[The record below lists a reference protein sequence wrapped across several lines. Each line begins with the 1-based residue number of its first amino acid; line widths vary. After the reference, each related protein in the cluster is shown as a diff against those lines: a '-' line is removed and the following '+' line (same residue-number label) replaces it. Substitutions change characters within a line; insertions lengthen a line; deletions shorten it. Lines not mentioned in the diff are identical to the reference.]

1 MSEEYS
7 VLSPEQRLKGFGDIL
22 LSSSLGKSEVA
33 LKNRQFLFGNAR
45 TELFRDE
52 CFIIYSLLYKFKER
66 NIVIDE
72 EFVKLS
78 LMHDQNI
85 IEQASDMRKIDINS
99 YGEVDD
105 SPTLGYIGGVMKYFK
120 TLSSMDIVPPDEF
133 QLVFEKYLIEYK
145 DIETSKVYANS
156 LQILGDGLKV
166 GRKTLQ
172 GFEASRDYVKNNLAR
187 IEGVV
192 DHNKGVGFINMSEV
206 ILSPKTENKSYKI
219 SDFGA
224 ITELNKHY
232 GGIYTGNL
240 YTVMAPSKSG
250 KSKFCARLA
259 HTAMVTYGVNVSVW
273 AFEGG
278 FEAWTAQMRSIHFDF
293 TYNTGVSATDVKIG
307 VDQGAILQDRFPQGS
322 PYRELERT
330 SALDLATNTNYGSTH
345 FIDRPFKV
353 ETFLDEIDASIK
365 ENNSKMLVI
374 DYLQLID
381 SEKSMSER
389 ERIAMAYPRL
399 LEYCKKNNIA
409 VVSPAQYKQDVVDE
423 LQRKKD
429 GEARDM
435 RTAGGGSYEIVK
447 TSDVIFAL
455 WATTED
461 LNNNKMT
468 IMPMPTR
475 FYDSIPEFSIYVDLG
490 YCQFMS
496 IND

>member
-1 MSEEYS
+1 MSEDYE
-7 VLSPEQRLKGFGDIL
+7 VLSPEQRMKGFGDIL
-22 LSSSLGKSEVA
+22 LASALGSSEVA
-33 LKNRQFLFGNAR
+33 IKNRHFLFGNAR
-45 TELFRDE
+45 IELFRDE
-52 CFIIYSLLYKFKER
+52 NYIIYSLLYNFKDR
-66 NIVIDE
+66 NITIDE

-78 LMHDQNI
+78 LMRQQSL
-85 IEQASDMRKIDINS
+85 IEDASNARKIDINA

-105 SPTLGYIGGVMKYFK
+105 SVTLGYIGGVMKYFSNLMK
-120 TLSSMDIVPPDEF
+120 DKKVAPDEF

-145 DIETSKVYANS
+145 AIETAKIYSDS
-156 LQILGDGLKV
+156 LQIIGDGLKI
-166 GRKTLQ
+166 GRKVLQ

-192 DHNKGVGFINMSEV
+192 DQNKGIGFINMAEV
-206 ILSPKTENKSYKI
+206 ILNPKQEAKSVKI

-224 ITELNKHY
+224 LEELNNHY

-259 HTAMVTYGVNVSVW
+259 HTAMVNYGVNVSVW

-278 FEAWTAQMRSIHFDF
+278 YEAWTAQMRSIHFDF

-307 VDQGAILQDRFPQGS
+307 VTQGAILHDRFPDGS
-322 PYRELERT
+322 PYKELEAT
-330 SALDLATNTNYGSTH
+330 SKLDLASNSAYGSTH
-345 FIDRPFKV
+345 FIDRPFRV
-353 ETFLDEIDASIK
+353 ETFLDEIDASVK
-365 ENNSKMLVI
+365 ANNSQMLII

-389 ERIAMAYPRL
+389 ERIATAYPRL

-435 RTAGGGSYEIVK
+435 RTAGGGSYEIIK

-455 WATTED
+455 WASTED
-461 LNNNKMT
+461 LSNNKMT

-475 FYDSIPEFSIYVDLG
+475 FYDAIPEFDIYVDLG

-496 IND
+496 LN

>member
-1 MSEEYS
+1 MSEDYE
-7 VLSPEQRLKGFGDIL
+7 VLSPEQRMKGFGDIL
-22 LSSSLGKSEVA
+22 LASALGSSEVA
-33 LKNRQFLFGNAR
+33 IKNRHFLFGNAR
-45 TELFRDE
+45 IELFRDE
-52 CFIIYSLLYKFKER
+52 NYIIYSLLYNFKDR
-66 NIVIDE
+66 NITIDE

-78 LMHDQNI
+78 LMRQQSL
-85 IEQASDMRKIDINS
+85 IEDASNARKIDINA

-105 SPTLGYIGGVMKYFK
+105 SVTLGYIGGVMKYFSNLMK
-120 TLSSMDIVPPDEF
+120 DEKVAPDEF

-145 DIETSKVYANS
+145 AIETAKIYSDS
-156 LQILGDGLKV
+156 LQIIGDGLKI
-166 GRKTLQ
+166 GRKVLQ

-192 DHNKGVGFINMSEV
+192 DQNKGIGFINMSEV
-206 ILSPKTENKSYKI
+206 ILNPKQEAKSVKI

-224 ITELNKHY
+224 LEELNNHY

-259 HTAMVTYGVNVSVW
+259 HTAMVNYGVNVSVW

-278 FEAWTAQMRSIHFDF
+278 YEAWTAQMRSIHFDF

-307 VDQGAILQDRFPQGS
+307 VTQGAILHDRFPDGS
-322 PYRELERT
+322 PYKELEAT
-330 SALDLATNTNYGSTH
+330 SKLDLASNSVYGSTH
-345 FIDRPFKV
+345 FIDRPFRV
-353 ETFLDEIDASIK
+353 ETFLDEIDASVK
-365 ENNSKMLVI
+365 ANNSQMLII

-389 ERIAMAYPRL
+389 ERIATAYPRL

-435 RTAGGGSYEIVK
+435 RTAGGGSYEIIK

-455 WATTED
+455 WASTED
-461 LNNNKMT
+461 LSNNKMT

-475 FYDSIPEFSIYVDLG
+475 FYDAIPEFDIYVDLG

-496 IND
+496 LN

>member
-1 MSEEYS
+1 M
-7 VLSPEQRLKGFGDIL
+7 KGFGDIL
-22 LSSSLGKSEVA
+22 LASALGSSEVA
-33 LKNRQFLFGNAR
+33 IKNRHFLFGNAR
-45 TELFRDE
+45 IELFRDE
-52 CFIIYSLLYKFKER
+52 NYIIYSLLYNFKDR
-66 NIVIDE
+66 NITIDE

-78 LMHDQNI
+78 LMRQQSL
-85 IEQASDMRKIDINS
+85 IEDASNARKIDINA

-105 SPTLGYIGGVMKYFK
+105 SVTLGYIGGVMKYFSNLMK
-120 TLSSMDIVPPDEF
+120 DEKVTPDEF

-145 DIETSKVYANS
+145 AIETAKIYSDS
-156 LQILGDGLKV
+156 LQIIGDGLKI
-166 GRKTLQ
+166 GRKVLQ

-192 DHNKGVGFINMSEV
+192 DQNKGIGFINMAEV
-206 ILSPKTENKSYKI
+206 ILNPKQEAKSVKI

-224 ITELNKHY
+224 LEELNNHY

-259 HTAMVTYGVNVSVW
+259 HTAMVNYGVNVSVW

-278 FEAWTAQMRSIHFDF
+278 YEAWTAQMRSIHFDF

-307 VDQGAILQDRFPQGS
+307 VTQGAILHDRFPDGS
-322 PYRELERT
+322 PYKELEAT
-330 SALDLATNTNYGSTH
+330 SKLDLASNSAYGSTH
-345 FIDRPFKV
+345 FIDRPFRV
-353 ETFLDEIDASIK
+353 ETFLDEIDASVK
-365 ENNSKMLVI
+365 ANNSQMLII

-389 ERIAMAYPRL
+389 ERIATAYPRL

-435 RTAGGGSYEIVK
+435 RTAGGGSYEIIK

-455 WATTED
+455 WASTED
-461 LNNNKMT
+461 LSNNKMT

-475 FYDSIPEFSIYVDLG
+475 FYDAIPEFDIYVDLG

-496 IND
+496 LN

>member
-1 MSEEYS
+1 MSEDYG

-22 LSSSLGKSEVA
+22 LASALGSSEVA
-33 LKNRQFLFGNAR
+33 IKNRHFLFGNAR
-45 TELFRDE
+45 IELFRDE
-52 CFIIYSLLYKFKER
+52 NYIIYSLLYNFKDR
-66 NIVIDE
+66 NITIDE

-78 LMHDQNI
+78 LMRQQSL
-85 IEQASDMRKIDINS
+85 IEDASNARKIDINA

-105 SPTLGYIGGVMKYFK
+105 SVTLGYIGGVMKYFSNLMK
-120 TLSSMDIVPPDEF
+120 DEKVAPDEF

-145 DIETSKVYANS
+145 AIETAKIYSDS
-156 LQILGDGLKV
+156 LQIIGDGLKI
-166 GRKTLQ
+166 GRKVLQ

-192 DHNKGVGFINMSEV
+192 DQNKGIGFINMAEV
-206 ILSPKTENKSYKI
+206 ILNPKQEAKSVKI

-224 ITELNKHY
+224 LEELNNHY

-259 HTAMVTYGVNVSVW
+259 HTAMVNYGVNVSVW

-278 FEAWTAQMRSIHFDF
+278 YEAWTAQMRSIHFDF

-307 VDQGAILQDRFPQGS
+307 VTQGAILHDRFPDGS
-322 PYRELERT
+322 PYKELEAT
-330 SALDLATNTNYGSTH
+330 SKLDLASNSAYGSTH
-345 FIDRPFKV
+345 FIDRPFRV
-353 ETFLDEIDASIK
+353 ETFLDEIDASVK
-365 ENNSKMLVI
+365 ANNSQMLII

-389 ERIAMAYPRL
+389 ERIATAYPRL

-435 RTAGGGSYEIVK
+435 RTAGGGSYEIIK

-455 WATTED
+455 WASTED
-461 LNNNKMT
+461 LSNNKMT

-475 FYDSIPEFSIYVDLG
+475 FYDAIPEFDIYVDLG

-496 IND
+496 LN

>member
-1 MSEEYS
+1 MSEDYE
-7 VLSPEQRLKGFGDIL
+7 VLSPEQRMKGFGDIL
-22 LSSSLGKSEVA
+22 LASALGSSEVA
-33 LKNRQFLFGNAR
+33 IKNRHFLFGNAR
-45 TELFRDE
+45 IELFRDE
-52 CFIIYSLLYKFKER
+52 NYIIYSLLYNFKDR
-66 NIVIDE
+66 NITIDE

-78 LMHDQNI
+78 LMRQQSL
-85 IEQASDMRKIDINS
+85 IEDASNARKIDINA

-105 SPTLGYIGGVMKYFK
+105 SVTLGYIGGVMKYFSNLMK
-120 TLSSMDIVPPDEF
+120 DEKVAPDEF

-145 DIETSKVYANS
+145 AIETAKIYSDS
-156 LQILGDGLKV
+156 LQIIGDGLKI
-166 GRKTLQ
+166 GRKVLQ

-192 DHNKGVGFINMSEV
+192 DQNKGIGFINMAEV
-206 ILSPKTENKSYKI
+206 ILNPKQGAKSVKI

-224 ITELNKHY
+224 LEELNNHY

-259 HTAMVTYGVNVSVW
+259 HTAMVNYGVNVSVW

-278 FEAWTAQMRSIHFDF
+278 YEAWTAQMRSIHFDF

-307 VDQGAILQDRFPQGS
+307 VTQGAILHDRFPDGS
-322 PYRELERT
+322 PYKELEAT
-330 SALDLATNTNYGSTH
+330 SKLDLASNSAYGSTH
-345 FIDRPFKV
+345 FIDRPFRV
-353 ETFLDEIDASIK
+353 ETFLDEIDASVK
-365 ENNSKMLVI
+365 ANNSQMLII

-389 ERIAMAYPRL
+389 ERIATAYPRL

-435 RTAGGGSYEIVK
+435 RTAGGGSYEIIK

-455 WATTED
+455 WASTED
-461 LNNNKMT
+461 LSNNKMT

-475 FYDSIPEFSIYVDLG
+475 FYDAIPEFDIYVDLG

-496 IND
+496 LN

>member
-1 MSEEYS
+1 MSEDYG
-7 VLSPEQRLKGFGDIL
+7 VLSTEQRLKGFGDIL
-22 LSSSLGKSEVA
+22 LASALGSSEVA
-33 LKNRQFLFGNAR
+33 IKNRHFLFGNAR
-45 TELFRDE
+45 IELFRDE
-52 CFIIYSLLYKFKER
+52 NYIIYSLLYNFKDR
-66 NIVIDE
+66 NITIDE

-78 LMHDQNI
+78 LMRQQSL
-85 IEQASDMRKIDINS
+85 IEDASYARKIDINA

-105 SPTLGYIGGVMKYFK
+105 SVTLGYIGGVMKYFSNLMK
-120 TLSSMDIVPPDEF
+120 DEKVAPDEF

-145 DIETSKVYANS
+145 AIETAKIYSDS
-156 LQILGDGLKV
+156 LQIIGDGLKI
-166 GRKTLQ
+166 GRKVLQ

-192 DHNKGVGFINMSEV
+192 DQNKGIGFINMAEV
-206 ILSPKTENKSYKI
+206 ILNPKQEAKSVKI

-224 ITELNKHY
+224 LEELNNHY

-259 HTAMVTYGVNVSVW
+259 HTAMVNYGVNVSVW

-278 FEAWTAQMRSIHFDF
+278 YEAWTAQMRSIHFDF

-307 VDQGAILQDRFPQGS
+307 VTQGAILHDRFPDGS
-322 PYRELERT
+322 PYKELEAT
-330 SALDLATNTNYGSTH
+330 SKLDLASNSAYGSTH
-345 FIDRPFKV
+345 FIDRPFRV
-353 ETFLDEIDASIK
+353 ETFLDEIDASVK
-365 ENNSKMLVI
+365 ANNSQMLII

-389 ERIAMAYPRL
+389 ERIATAYPRL

-435 RTAGGGSYEIVK
+435 RTAGGGSYEIIK

-455 WATTED
+455 WASTED
-461 LNNNKMT
+461 LSNNKMT

-475 FYDSIPEFSIYVDLG
+475 FYDAIPEFDIYVDLG

-496 IND
+496 LN

>member
-1 MSEEYS
+1 MSEDYE
-7 VLSPEQRLKGFGDIL
+7 VLSPEQRMKGFGDIL
-22 LSSSLGKSEVA
+22 LASALGSSEVA
-33 LKNRQFLFGNAR
+33 IKNRHYLFGNAR
-45 TELFRDE
+45 IELFRDE
-52 CFIIYSLLYKFKER
+52 NYIIYSLLYNFKDR
-66 NIVIDE
+66 NITIDE

-78 LMHDQNI
+78 LMRQQSL
-85 IEQASDMRKIDINS
+85 IEDASNARKIDINA

-105 SPTLGYIGGVMKYFK
+105 SVTLGYIGGVMKYFSNLMK
-120 TLSSMDIVPPDEF
+120 DEKVAPDEF

-145 DIETSKVYANS
+145 AIETAKIYSDS
-156 LQILGDGLKV
+156 LQIIGDGLKI
-166 GRKTLQ
+166 GRKVLQ

-192 DHNKGVGFINMSEV
+192 DQNKGIGFINMAEV
-206 ILSPKTENKSYKI
+206 ILNPKQEAKSVKI

-224 ITELNKHY
+224 LEELNNHY

-259 HTAMVTYGVNVSVW
+259 HTAMVNYGVNVSVW

-278 FEAWTAQMRSIHFDF
+278 YEAWTAQMRSIHFDF

-307 VDQGAILQDRFPQGS
+307 VTQGAILHDRFPDGS
-322 PYRELERT
+322 PYKELEAT
-330 SALDLATNTNYGSTH
+330 SKLDLASNSAYGSTH
-345 FIDRPFKV
+345 FIDRPFRV
-353 ETFLDEIDASIK
+353 ETFLDEIDASVK
-365 ENNSKMLVI
+365 ANNSQMLII

-389 ERIAMAYPRL
+389 ERIATAYPRL

-435 RTAGGGSYEIVK
+435 RTAGGGSYEIIK

-455 WATTED
+455 WASTED
-461 LNNNKMT
+461 LSNNKMT

-475 FYDSIPEFSIYVDLG
+475 FYDAIPEFDIYVDLG

-496 IND
+496 LN

>member
-1 MSEEYS
+1 MSEDYE

-22 LSSSLGKSEVA
+22 LASALGGSEIA
-33 LKNRQFLFGNAR
+33 IKNRHFLFGNAR
-45 TELFRDE
+45 IELFRDE
-52 CFIIYSLLYKFKER
+52 NYIIYSLLYNFKDR
-66 NIVIDE
+66 NITIDE

-78 LMHDQNI
+78 LMRQQSL
-85 IEQASDMRKIDINS
+85 IEDASNARKIDINA

-105 SPTLGYIGGVMKYFK
+105 SVTLGYIGGVMKYFSNLMK
-120 TLSSMDIVPPDEF
+120 DEKVAPDEF

-145 DIETSKVYANS
+145 AIETAKIYSDS
-156 LQILGDGLKV
+156 LQIIGDGLKI
-166 GRKTLQ
+166 GRKVLQ

-192 DHNKGVGFINMSEV
+192 DQNKGIGFINMAEV
-206 ILSPKTENKSYKI
+206 ILNPKQEAKSVKI

-224 ITELNKHY
+224 LEELNNHY

-259 HTAMVTYGVNVSVW
+259 HTAMVNYGVNVSVW

-278 FEAWTAQMRSIHFDF
+278 YEAWTAQMRSIHFDF

-307 VDQGAILQDRFPQGS
+307 VTQGAILHDRFPDGS
-322 PYRELERT
+322 PYKELEAT
-330 SALDLATNTNYGSTH
+330 SKLDLASNSAYGSTH
-345 FIDRPFKV
+345 FIDRPFRV
-353 ETFLDEIDASIK
+353 ETFLDEIDASVK
-365 ENNSKMLVI
+365 ANNSQMLII

-389 ERIAMAYPRL
+389 ERIATAYPRL

-435 RTAGGGSYEIVK
+435 RTAGGGSYEIIK

-455 WATTED
+455 WASTED
-461 LNNNKMT
+461 LSNNKMT

-475 FYDSIPEFSIYVDLG
+475 FYDAIPEFDIYVDLG

-496 IND
+496 LN

>member
-1 MSEEYS
+1 MSEDYE
-7 VLSPEQRLKGFGDIL
+7 VLSPEQRMKGFGDIL
-22 LSSSLGKSEVA
+22 LASALGSSEVA
-33 LKNRQFLFGNAR
+33 IKNRHFLFGNAR
-45 TELFRDE
+45 IELFRDE
-52 CFIIYSLLYKFKER
+52 NYIIYSLLYNFKDR
-66 NIVIDE
+66 NITIDE

-78 LMHDQNI
+78 LMRQQSL
-85 IEQASDMRKIDINS
+85 IEDASNARKIDINA

-105 SPTLGYIGGVMKYFK
+105 SVTLGYIGGVMKYFSNLMK
-120 TLSSMDIVPPDEF
+120 DEKVAPDEF

-145 DIETSKVYANS
+145 AIETAKIYSDS
-156 LQILGDGLKV
+156 LQIIGDGLKI
-166 GRKTLQ
+166 GRKVLQ

-192 DHNKGVGFINMSEV
+192 DQNKGIGFINMAEV
-206 ILSPKTENKSYKI
+206 ILNPKQEAKSVKI

-224 ITELNKHY
+224 LEELNNHY

-259 HTAMVTYGVNVSVW
+259 HTAMVNYGVNVSVW

-278 FEAWTAQMRSIHFDF
+278 YEAWTAQMRSIHFDF
-293 TYNTGVSATDVKIG
+293 TYNTGASATDVKIG
-307 VDQGAILQDRFPQGS
+307 VTQGAILHDRFPDGS
-322 PYRELERT
+322 PYKELEAT
-330 SALDLATNTNYGSTH
+330 SKLDLASNSAYGSTH
-345 FIDRPFKV
+345 FIDRPFRV
-353 ETFLDEIDASIK
+353 ETFLDEIDASVK
-365 ENNSKMLVI
+365 ANNSQMLII

-389 ERIAMAYPRL
+389 ERIATAYPRL

-435 RTAGGGSYEIVK
+435 RTAGGGSYEIIK

-455 WATTED
+455 WASTED
-461 LNNNKMT
+461 LSNNKMT

-475 FYDSIPEFSIYVDLG
+475 FYDAIPEFDIYVDLG

-496 IND
+496 LN

>member
-1 MSEEYS
+1 MSEDYE
-7 VLSPEQRLKGFGDIL
+7 VLSPEQRMKGFGDIL
-22 LSSSLGKSEVA
+22 LASALGSSEVA
-33 LKNRQFLFGNAR
+33 IKNRHFLFGNAR
-45 TELFRDE
+45 IELFRDE
-52 CFIIYSLLYKFKER
+52 NYIIYSLLYNFKDR
-66 NIVIDE
+66 NITIDE

-78 LMHDQNI
+78 LMRQQSL
-85 IEQASDMRKIDINS
+85 IEDASNARKIDINA

-105 SPTLGYIGGVMKYFK
+105 SVTLGYIGGVMKYFSNLMK
-120 TLSSMDIVPPDEF
+120 DEKVAPDEF

-145 DIETSKVYANS
+145 AIETAKIYSDS
-156 LQILGDGLKV
+156 LQIIGDGLKIGKKV
-166 GRKTLQ
+166 LQ

-192 DHNKGVGFINMSEV
+192 DQNKGIGFINMTEV
-206 ILSPKTENKSYKI
+206 ILNPKQEAKSVKI

-224 ITELNKHY
+224 LEELNNHY

-259 HTAMVTYGVNVSVW
+259 HTAMVNYGVNVSVW

-278 FEAWTAQMRSIHFDF
+278 YEAWTAQMRSIHFDF
-293 TYNTGVSATDVKIG
+293 TYNTGVPATDVKIG
-307 VDQGAILQDRFPQGS
+307 VTQGAILHDRFPDGS
-322 PYRELERT
+322 PYKELEAT
-330 SALDLATNTNYGSTH
+330 SKLDLASNSAYGSTH
-345 FIDRPFKV
+345 FIDRPFRV
-353 ETFLDEIDASIK
+353 ETFLDEIDASVK
-365 ENNSKMLVI
+365 ADNSQMLII

-389 ERIAMAYPRL
+389 ERIATAYPRL

-435 RTAGGGSYEIVK
+435 RTAGGGSYEIIK

-455 WATTED
+455 WASTED
-461 LNNNKMT
+461 LSNNKMT

-475 FYDSIPEFSIYVDLG
+475 FYDAIPEFDIYVDLG

-496 IND
+496 LN

>member
-1 MSEEYS
+1 MSEDYE
-7 VLSPEQRLKGFGDIL
+7 VLSPEQRMKGFGDIL
-22 LSSSLGKSEVA
+22 LASALGSSEVA
-33 LKNRQFLFGNAR
+33 IKNRHFLFGNAR
-45 TELFRDE
+45 IELFRDE
-52 CFIIYSLLYKFKER
+52 NYIIYSLLYNFKDR
-66 NIVIDE
+66 NITIDE

-78 LMHDQNI
+78 LMRQQSL
-85 IEQASDMRKIDINS
+85 IEDASNARKIDINA

-105 SPTLGYIGGVMKYFK
+105 SVSLGYIGGVMKYFSNLMK
-120 TLSSMDIVPPDEF
+120 DEKVAPDEF

-145 DIETSKVYANS
+145 AIETAKIYSDS
-156 LQILGDGLKV
+156 LQIIGDGLKI
-166 GRKTLQ
+166 GRKVLQ

-192 DHNKGVGFINMSEV
+192 DQNKGIGFINMAEV
-206 ILSPKTENKSYKI
+206 ILNPKQEAKSVKI

-224 ITELNKHY
+224 LEELNNHY

-259 HTAMVTYGVNVSVW
+259 HTAMVNYGVNVSVW

-278 FEAWTAQMRSIHFDF
+278 YEAWTAQMRSIHFDF

-307 VDQGAILQDRFPQGS
+307 VTQGAILHDRFPDGS
-322 PYRELERT
+322 PYKELEAT
-330 SALDLATNTNYGSTH
+330 SKLDLASNSAYGSTH
-345 FIDRPFKV
+345 FIDRPFRV
-353 ETFLDEIDASIK
+353 ETFLDEIDASVK
-365 ENNSKMLVI
+365 ANNSQMLII

-389 ERIAMAYPRL
+389 ERIATAYPRL

-435 RTAGGGSYEIVK
+435 RTAGGGSYEIIK

-455 WATTED
+455 WASTED
-461 LNNNKMT
+461 LSNNKMT

-475 FYDSIPEFSIYVDLG
+475 FYDAIPEFDIYVDLG

-496 IND
+496 LN

>member
-1 MSEEYS
+1 MSEDYE

-22 LSSSLGKSEVA
+22 LASALGSSEVA
-33 LKNRQFLFGNAR
+33 IKNRHFLFGNAR
-45 TELFRDE
+45 IELFRDE
-52 CFIIYSLLYKFKER
+52 NYIIYSLLYNFKDR
-66 NIVIDE
+66 NITIDE

-78 LMHDQNI
+78 LMRQQSL
-85 IEQASDMRKIDINS
+85 IEDASNARKIDINA

-105 SPTLGYIGGVMKYFK
+105 SVTLGYIGGVMKYFSNLMK
-120 TLSSMDIVPPDEF
+120 DEKVAPDEF

-145 DIETSKVYANS
+145 AIETAKIYSDS
-156 LQILGDGLKV
+156 LQIIGDGLKI
-166 GRKTLQ
+166 GRKVLQ

-192 DHNKGVGFINMSEV
+192 DQNKGIGFINMAEV
-206 ILSPKTENKSYKI
+206 ILNPKQEAKSVKI

-224 ITELNKHY
+224 IEELNSHY

-259 HTAMVTYGVNVSVW
+259 HTAMVNYGVNVSVW

-278 FEAWTAQMRSIHFDF
+278 YEAWTAQMRSIHFDF

-307 VDQGAILQDRFPQGS
+307 VTQGAILHDRFPDGS
-322 PYRELERT
+322 PYKELEAT
-330 SALDLATNTNYGSTH
+330 SKLDLASNSAYGSTH
-345 FIDRPFKV
+345 FIDRPFRV
-353 ETFLDEIDASIK
+353 ETFLDEIDASVK
-365 ENNSKMLVI
+365 ANNSQMLII

-389 ERIAMAYPRL
+389 ERIATAYPRL

-435 RTAGGGSYEIVK
+435 RTAGGGSYEIIK

-455 WATTED
+455 WASTED
-461 LNNNKMT
+461 LSNNKMT

-475 FYDSIPEFSIYVDLG
+475 FYDAIPEFDIYVDLG

-496 IND
+496 LN

>member
-1 MSEEYS
+1 MSEDYE
-7 VLSPEQRLKGFGDIL
+7 VLSPEQRMKGFGDIL
-22 LSSSLGKSEVA
+22 LASALGSSEVA
-33 LKNRQFLFGNAR
+33 IKNRHFLFGNAR
-45 TELFRDE
+45 IELFRDE
-52 CFIIYSLLYKFKER
+52 NYIIYSLLYNFKDR
-66 NIVIDE
+66 NITIDE

-78 LMHDQNI
+78 LMRQQSL
-85 IEQASDMRKIDINS
+85 IEDASNARKIDINA

-105 SPTLGYIGGVMKYFK
+105 SVTLGYIGGVMKYFSNLMK
-120 TLSSMDIVPPDEF
+120 DEKVAPDEF

-145 DIETSKVYANS
+145 AIETAKIYSDS
-156 LQILGDGLKV
+156 LQIIGDGLKI
-166 GRKTLQ
+166 GRKVLQ

-192 DHNKGVGFINMSEV
+192 DQNKGIGFINMAEV
-206 ILSPKTENKSYKI
+206 ILNPKQEAKSVKI

-224 ITELNKHY
+224 LEELNNHY

-259 HTAMVTYGVNVSVW
+259 HTAMVNYGVNVSVW

-278 FEAWTAQMRSIHFDF
+278 YEAWTAQMRSIHFDF

-307 VDQGAILQDRFPQGS
+307 VTQGAILHDRFPDGS
-322 PYRELERT
+322 PYKKLEAT
-330 SALDLATNTNYGSTH
+330 SKLDLASNSAYGSTH
-345 FIDRPFKV
+345 FIDRPFRV
-353 ETFLDEIDASIK
+353 ETFLDEIDASVK
-365 ENNSKMLVI
+365 ANNSQMLII

-389 ERIAMAYPRL
+389 ERIATAYPRL

-435 RTAGGGSYEIVK
+435 RTAGGGSYEIIK

-455 WATTED
+455 WASTED
-461 LNNNKMT
+461 LSNNKMT

-475 FYDSIPEFSIYVDLG
+475 FYDAIPEFDIYVDLG

-496 IND
+496 LN

>member
-1 MSEEYS
+1 MSEDYE

-22 LSSSLGKSEVA
+22 LASALGSSEVA
-33 LKNRQFLFGNAR
+33 IKNRHFLFGNAR
-45 TELFRDE
+45 IELFRDE
-52 CFIIYSLLYKFKER
+52 NYIIYSLLYNFKDR
-66 NIVIDE
+66 NITIDE

-78 LMHDQNI
+78 LMRQQSL
-85 IEQASDMRKIDINS
+85 IEDASNARKIDINA

-105 SPTLGYIGGVMKYFK
+105 SVTLGYIGGVMKYFSNLMK
-120 TLSSMDIVPPDEF
+120 DEKVAPDEF

-145 DIETSKVYANS
+145 AIETAKIYSDS
-156 LQILGDGLKV
+156 LQIIGDGLKI
-166 GRKTLQ
+166 GRKVLQ

-192 DHNKGVGFINMSEV
+192 DQNKGIGFINMAEV
-206 ILSPKTENKSYKI
+206 ILNPKQEAKSVKI

-224 ITELNKHY
+224 LEELNNHY

-259 HTAMVTYGVNVSVW
+259 HTAMVNYGVNVSVW

-278 FEAWTAQMRSIHFDF
+278 YEAWTAQMRSIHFDF

-307 VDQGAILQDRFPQGS
+307 VTQGAILHDRFPDGS
-322 PYRELERT
+322 PYKELEAT
-330 SALDLATNTNYGSTH
+330 SKLDLASNSAYGSTH
-345 FIDRPFKV
+345 FIDRPFRV
-353 ETFLDEIDASIK
+353 ETFLDEIDASVK
-365 ENNSKMLVI
+365 ANNSQMLII

-389 ERIAMAYPRL
+389 ERIATAYPRL

-435 RTAGGGSYEIVK
+435 RTAGGGSYEIIK

-455 WATTED
+455 WASTED
-461 LNNNKMT
+461 LSNNKMT

-475 FYDSIPEFSIYVDLG
+475 FYDSIPEFDIYVDLG

-496 IND
+496 LN

>member
-1 MSEEYS
+1 MSEDYE
-7 VLSPEQRLKGFGDIL
+7 VLSPEQRMKGFGDIL
-22 LSSSLGKSEVA
+22 LASALGSSEVA
-33 LKNRQFLFGNAR
+33 IKNRHFLFGNAR
-45 TELFRDE
+45 IELFRDE
-52 CFIIYSLLYKFKER
+52 NYIIYSLLYNFKDR
-66 NIVIDE
+66 NITIDE

-78 LMHDQNI
+78 LMRQQSL
-85 IEQASDMRKIDINS
+85 IEDASNARKIDINA

-105 SPTLGYIGGVMKYFK
+105 SVTLGYIGGVMKYFSNLMK
-120 TLSSMDIVPPDEF
+120 DEKVAPDEF

-145 DIETSKVYANS
+145 AIETAKIYSDS
-156 LQILGDGLKV
+156 LQIIGDGLKI
-166 GRKTLQ
+166 GRKVLQ

-192 DHNKGVGFINMSEV
+192 DQNKGIGFINMAEV
-206 ILSPKTENKSYKI
+206 ILNPKQEAKSVKI

-224 ITELNKHY
+224 LEELNIHY

-259 HTAMVTYGVNVSVW
+259 HTAMVNYGVNVSVW

-278 FEAWTAQMRSIHFDF
+278 YEAWTAQMRSIHFDF

-307 VDQGAILQDRFPQGS
+307 VTQGAILHDRFPDGS
-322 PYRELERT
+322 PYKELEAT
-330 SALDLATNTNYGSTH
+330 SKLDLASNSAYGSTH
-345 FIDRPFKV
+345 FIDRPFRV
-353 ETFLDEIDASIK
+353 ETFLDEIDASVK
-365 ENNSKMLVI
+365 ANNSQMLII

-389 ERIAMAYPRL
+389 ERIATAYPRL

-435 RTAGGGSYEIVK
+435 RTAGGGSYEIIK

-455 WATTED
+455 WASTED
-461 LNNNKMT
+461 LSNNKMT

-475 FYDSIPEFSIYVDLG
+475 FYDAIPEFDIYVDLG

-496 IND
+496 LN

>member
-1 MSEEYS
+1 MSEDYE
-7 VLSPEQRLKGFGDIL
+7 VLSPEQRMKGFGDIL
-22 LSSSLGKSEVA
+22 LASALGSSEVA
-33 LKNRQFLFGNAR
+33 IKNRHFLFGNAR
-45 TELFRDE
+45 IELFRDE
-52 CFIIYSLLYKFKER
+52 NYIIYSLLYNFKDR
-66 NIVIDE
+66 NITIDE

-78 LMHDQNI
+78 LMRQQSL
-85 IEQASDMRKIDINS
+85 IEDASNARKIDINA

-105 SPTLGYIGGVMKYFK
+105 SVTLGYIGGVMKYFSNLMK
-120 TLSSMDIVPPDEF
+120 DEKVAPDEF
-133 QLVFEKYLIEYK
+133 RLVFEKYLIEYK
-145 DIETSKVYANS
+145 AIETAKIYSDS
-156 LQILGDGLKV
+156 LQIIGDGLKI
-166 GRKTLQ
+166 GRKVLQ

-192 DHNKGVGFINMSEV
+192 DQNKGIGFINMAEV
-206 ILSPKTENKSYKI
+206 ILNPKQEAKSVKI

-224 ITELNKHY
+224 LEELNNHY

-259 HTAMVTYGVNVSVW
+259 HTAMVNYGVNVSVW

-278 FEAWTAQMRSIHFDF
+278 YEAWTAQMRSIHFDF

-307 VDQGAILQDRFPQGS
+307 VTQGAILHDRFPDGS
-322 PYRELERT
+322 PYKKLEAT
-330 SALDLATNTNYGSTH
+330 SKLDLASNSAYGSTH
-345 FIDRPFKV
+345 FIDRPFRV
-353 ETFLDEIDASIK
+353 ETFLDEIDASVK
-365 ENNSKMLVI
+365 ANNSQMLII

-389 ERIAMAYPRL
+389 ERIATAYPRL

-435 RTAGGGSYEIVK
+435 RTAGGGSYEIIK

-455 WATTED
+455 WASTED
-461 LNNNKMT
+461 LSNNKMT

-475 FYDSIPEFSIYVDLG
+475 FYDAIPEFDIYVDLG

-496 IND
+496 LN

>member
-1 MSEEYS
+1 LSEDYE
-7 VLSPEQRLKGFGDIL
+7 VLSPEQRMKGFGDIL
-22 LSSSLGKSEVA
+22 LASALGSSEVA
-33 LKNRQFLFGNAR
+33 IKNRHFLFGNAR
-45 TELFRDE
+45 IELFRDE
-52 CFIIYSLLYKFKER
+52 NYIIYSLLYNFKDR
-66 NIVIDE
+66 NITIDE

-78 LMHDQNI
+78 LMRQQSL
-85 IEQASDMRKIDINS
+85 IEDASNARKIDINA

-105 SPTLGYIGGVMKYFK
+105 SVTLGYIGGVMKYFSNLMK
-120 TLSSMDIVPPDEF
+120 DEKVAPDEF
-133 QLVFEKYLIEYK
+133 RLVFEKYLIEYK
-145 DIETSKVYANS
+145 AIETAKIYSDS
-156 LQILGDGLKV
+156 LQIIGDGLKI
-166 GRKTLQ
+166 GRKVLQ

-192 DHNKGVGFINMSEV
+192 DQNKGIGFINMAEV
-206 ILSPKTENKSYKI
+206 ILNPKQEAKSVKI

-224 ITELNKHY
+224 LEELNNHY

-259 HTAMVTYGVNVSVW
+259 HTAMVNYGVNVSVW

-278 FEAWTAQMRSIHFDF
+278 YEAWTAQMRSIHFDF

-307 VDQGAILQDRFPQGS
+307 VTQGAILHDRFPDGS
-322 PYRELERT
+322 PYKKLEAT
-330 SALDLATNTNYGSTH
+330 SKLDLASNSAYGSTH
-345 FIDRPFKV
+345 FIDRPFRV
-353 ETFLDEIDASIK
+353 ETFLDEIDASVK
-365 ENNSKMLVI
+365 ANNSQMLII

-389 ERIAMAYPRL
+389 ERIATAYPRL

-435 RTAGGGSYEIVK
+435 RTAGGGSYEIIK

-455 WATTED
+455 WASTED
-461 LNNNKMT
+461 LSNNKMT

-475 FYDSIPEFSIYVDLG
+475 FYDAIPEFDIYVDLG

-496 IND
+496 LN

>member
-1 MSEEYS
+1 LSEDYE
-7 VLSPEQRLKGFGDIL
+7 VLSPEQRMKGFGDIL
-22 LSSSLGKSEVA
+22 LASALGSSEVA
-33 LKNRQFLFGNAR
+33 IKNRHFLFGNAR
-45 TELFRDE
+45 IELFRDE
-52 CFIIYSLLYKFKER
+52 NYIIYSLLYNFKDR
-66 NIVIDE
+66 NITIDE

-78 LMHDQNI
+78 LMRQQSL
-85 IEQASDMRKIDINS
+85 IEDASNARKIDINA

-105 SPTLGYIGGVMKYFK
+105 SVTLGYIGGVMKYFSNLMK
-120 TLSSMDIVPPDEF
+120 DEKVAPDEF

-145 DIETSKVYANS
+145 AIETAKIYSDS
-156 LQILGDGLKV
+156 LQIIGDGLKI
-166 GRKTLQ
+166 GRKVLQ

-192 DHNKGVGFINMSEV
+192 DQNKGIGFINMAEV
-206 ILSPKTENKSYKI
+206 ILNPKQEAKSVKI

-224 ITELNKHY
+224 LEELNNHY

-259 HTAMVTYGVNVSVW
+259 HTAMVNYGVNVSVW

-278 FEAWTAQMRSIHFDF
+278 YEAWTAQMRSIHFDF

-307 VDQGAILQDRFPQGS
+307 VTQGAILHDRFPDGS
-322 PYRELERT
+322 PYKELEAT
-330 SALDLATNTNYGSTH
+330 SKLDLASNSAYGSTH
-345 FIDRPFKV
+345 FIDRPFRV
-353 ETFLDEIDASIK
+353 ETFLDEIDASVK
-365 ENNSKMLVI
+365 ANNSQMLII

-389 ERIAMAYPRL
+389 ERIATAYPRL

-435 RTAGGGSYEIVK
+435 RTAGGGSYEIIK

-455 WATTED
+455 WASTED
-461 LNNNKMT
+461 LSNNKMT

-475 FYDSIPEFSIYVDLG
+475 FYDAIPEFDIYVDLG

-496 IND
+496 LN

>member
-1 MSEEYS
+1 MSEDYE
-7 VLSPEQRLKGFGDIL
+7 VLSPEQRMKCFGDIL
-22 LSSSLGKSEVA
+22 LASALGSSEVA
-33 LKNRQFLFGNAR
+33 IKNRHFLFGNAR
-45 TELFRDE
+45 IELFRDE
-52 CFIIYSLLYKFKER
+52 NYIIYSLLYNFKDR
-66 NIVIDE
+66 NITIDE

-78 LMHDQNI
+78 LMRQQSL
-85 IEQASDMRKIDINS
+85 IEDASNARKIDINA

-105 SPTLGYIGGVMKYFK
+105 SVTLGYIGGVMKYFSNLMK
-120 TLSSMDIVPPDEF
+120 DEKVAPDEF

-145 DIETSKVYANS
+145 AIETAKIYSDS
-156 LQILGDGLKV
+156 LQIIGDGLKI
-166 GRKTLQ
+166 GRKVLQ

-192 DHNKGVGFINMSEV
+192 DQNKGIGFINMAEV
-206 ILSPKTENKSYKI
+206 ILNPKQEAKSVKI

-224 ITELNKHY
+224 LEELNNHY

-259 HTAMVTYGVNVSVW
+259 HTAMVNYGVNVSVW

-278 FEAWTAQMRSIHFDF
+278 YEAWTAQMRSIHFDF

-307 VDQGAILQDRFPQGS
+307 VTQGAILHDRFPDGS
-322 PYRELERT
+322 PYKELEAT
-330 SALDLATNTNYGSTH
+330 SKLDLASNSAYGSTH
-345 FIDRPFKV
+345 FIDRPFRV
-353 ETFLDEIDASIK
+353 ETFLDEIDASVK
-365 ENNSKMLVI
+365 ANNSQMLII

-389 ERIAMAYPRL
+389 ERIATAYPRL

-435 RTAGGGSYEIVK
+435 RTAGGGSYEIIK

-455 WATTED
+455 WASTED
-461 LNNNKMT
+461 LSNNKMT

-475 FYDSIPEFSIYVDLG
+475 FYDAIPEFDIYVDLG

-496 IND
+496 LN

>member
-1 MSEEYS
+1 MSEDYE
-7 VLSPEQRLKGFGDIL
+7 VLSPEQRMKGFGDIL
-22 LSSSLGKSEVA
+22 LASALGSSEVA
-33 LKNRQFLFGNAR
+33 IKNRQFLFGNAR
-45 TELFRDE
+45 IELFRDE
-52 CFIIYSLLYKFKER
+52 NYIIYSLLYNFKDR
-66 NIVIDE
+66 NITIDE

-78 LMHDQNI
+78 LMRQQSL
-85 IEQASDMRKIDINS
+85 IEDASNARKIDINA

-105 SPTLGYIGGVMKYFK
+105 SVTLGYIGGVMKYFSNLMK
-120 TLSSMDIVPPDEF
+120 DEKVAPDEF

-145 DIETSKVYANS
+145 AIETAKIYSDS
-156 LQILGDGLKV
+156 LQIIGDGLKI
-166 GRKTLQ
+166 GRKVLQ

-192 DHNKGVGFINMSEV
+192 DQNKGIGFINMAEV
-206 ILSPKTENKSYKI
+206 ILNPKQEAKSVKI

-224 ITELNKHY
+224 LEELNNHY

-259 HTAMVTYGVNVSVW
+259 HTAMVNYGVNVSVW

-278 FEAWTAQMRSIHFDF
+278 YEAWTAQMRSIHFDF

-307 VDQGAILQDRFPQGS
+307 VTQGAILHDRFPDGS
-322 PYRELERT
+322 PYKELEAT
-330 SALDLATNTNYGSTH
+330 SKLDLASNSAYGSTH
-345 FIDRPFKV
+345 FIDRPFRV
-353 ETFLDEIDASIK
+353 ETFLDEIDASVK
-365 ENNSKMLVI
+365 ANNSQMLII

-389 ERIAMAYPRL
+389 ERIATAYPRL

-409 VVSPAQYKQDVVDE
+409 VVSPAQYKQGVVDE

-435 RTAGGGSYEIVK
+435 RTAGGGSYEIIK

-455 WATTED
+455 WASTED
-461 LNNNKMT
+461 LSNNKMT

-475 FYDSIPEFSIYVDLG
+475 FYDAIPEFDIYVDLG

-496 IND
+496 LN